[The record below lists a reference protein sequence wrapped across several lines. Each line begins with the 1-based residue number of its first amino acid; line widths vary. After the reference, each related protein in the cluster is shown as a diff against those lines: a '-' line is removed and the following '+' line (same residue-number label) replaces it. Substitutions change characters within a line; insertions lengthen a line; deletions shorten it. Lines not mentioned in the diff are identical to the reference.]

1 MTEKILIKEF
11 IKDKNVGAITS
22 LSKNVVLKIVNELD
36 FENADVIVEYG
47 PGKGIITMQLLKSMK
62 SDAILFVFETNKQF
76 ISDLMNISDKRLIII
91 NADAEDARLILKK
104 RYKIEKVDYVIS
116 TIPFTFLD
124 RRKRKRIITK
134 THNLLKENGKFITS
148 QYTGLIYQLL
158 KQKFRQTQRF
168 AALINLPPAIIL
180 IGIR

>member
-47 PGKGIITMQLLKSMK
+47 PGKGTITTQLLKSMK

-76 ISDLMNISDKRLIII
+76 INDLMNISDKRLIII

-104 RYKIEKVDYVIS
+104 RYNIEKVDYVIS

-124 RRKRKRIITK
+124 RRKRKRIII
-134 THNLLKENGKFITS
+134 NGKFITS